1 MVGAPCSGGSWGS
14 RGSPPLTFW
23 VPLPPI
29 WQIKSGENAA
39 SIAGELARHTR
50 GPVFAGDVSSAVRL
64 LEQLLDIL
72 DAQLQALRPLE
83 RESAGKNYNKMHK
96 RERTCKDY
104 IKAVVEAVDNLL
116 RPEALESWRDMN
128 GSEQAH
134 TATMLLDVLEEGAF
148 LLADN
153 VKEPAR
159 FLAARQNLVL
169 EVSVLSTEGPLQE
182 LVFPQELGGDGSIQL
197 SASTLKQNSRN

>member
-1 MVGAPCSGGSWGS
+1 
-14 RGSPPLTFW
+14 
-23 VPLPPI
+23 
-29 WQIKSGENAA
+29 
-39 SIAGELARHTR
+39 
-50 GPVFAGDVSSAVRL
+50 
-64 LEQLLDIL
+64 
-72 DAQLQALRPLE
+72 
-83 RESAGKNYNKMHK
+83 MHK

-169 EVSVLSTEGPLQE
+169 EVSVLNTEGPLQE